1 MGAMWKM
8 LRIERLVLLSAALFL
23 WVCSSS
29 VTASVT
35 YDGKSI
41 LINGQRRILISGSIH
56 YPRSTPEWYQSH
68 RSSAMASEQEF
79 WESLRSDLRK
89 IDAVLSEMLAITRSN
104 KEIFRCMEE
113 NLQCLEPL
121 LGELS
126 CEEAVM
132 ENGLA
137 TEDID
142 GDLPLGFEKATTFE
156 SADLTGDNDSSEI
169 DLMSANY
176 SVVVLPSRRSLSWCR
191 PSAHKLGNGR
201 TGLHLLKM
209 KISEFS
215 ARQRKLHIVGW
226 IVFDKMPHEDP
237 TGWNVTIEGYAQE
250 IQPLISR
257 VFDDNVGIIAFGAK
271 GSGKTYTIQ
280 ATEEKQGL
288 AALAFAEVLSMAGEN
303 QKCSSR
309 RATKQVPYEQLRE
322 ALYLYHFGL
331 MEDTVGTW
339 MVCGFH
345 KVYGIN
351 DFNWELTNPVAMM
364 GQSVNAIECFKNR
377 LVPNMQSDAEVSEQ
391 QIGIFS
397 LGYSSNPSFFLI
409 QAFKAIA
416 SEPNMLNLV
425 TATHDQKILLGRVNW
440 AVRVVSCLYISFF
453 LKFWDPGGLD
463 SRYKIVLKLLMWPDL
478 IQKAKDGGLDVI
490 QTYVFWNGH
499 EPSPGQYYFEGRY
512 DLVRFIKLVQQ
523 AGLYVHLR
531 ISPFVCAEWNFGG
544 FPVWLKYVPGIQFRT
559 DNEPFK
565 AAMQKFTTKIVNMMK
580 SEKLFENQGGPI
592 IMSQI
597 ENEYGPVEWEIG
609 APGKAYMKWAVDMA
623 VGLGTGVPWI
633 MCKQEDAPDPIIDT
647 CNGFYCEGFTP
658 NKNYKPKMWT
668 EAWTGWYTEFGGPI
682 PYRPAE
688 DLAFSVARF
697 IQSNGSFINYY
708 MYHGGTNFGRTAAGL
723 FIATSYDY
731 DAPIDEYGLLRE
743 PKWGHLRDLHKA
755 IKLSEP
761 ALVSAYPT
769 VTWPGKNLEV
779 HVFQSKTTCAAFLAN
794 YDTNSAA
801 KITFQNA
808 QYDLPPWSVSI
819 LPDCNNAVFNTARVS
834 SQISQMKMTPASSGA
849 FSWQSYSDEPVS
861 ADDSDTYAANGLLEQ
876 INVTRDASDYL
887 WYLTDVNIQ
896 PNEGFLKNGQ
906 GPVLTV
912 MSAGH
917 ALHVFINGQLS
928 GSSYG
933 ALENPK
939 LTFSNNVKLRAGIN
953 KISLLSVAVGL
964 PNGGMHYETW
974 NIGVLGPVTLKGLNE
989 GTRDLTNQKWSYKV
1003 CFHDIFLLPF
1013 LLLDCMHSRT
1023 PRFCFPSTNSSTN
1036 LTFKPNLKVGLKGEG
1051 LSLNTLSG
1059 SSSVDWV
1066 EGSLLAQK
1074 QLLTWYK
1081 TTFNAPGG
1089 NDPLALD
1096 MSSMG
1101 KGQVWINGESIGRHW
1116 PGYIARGNCGSCSYA
1131 GTYNEKKCLS
1141 NCGESSQR
1149 WYHVPRS
1156 WLKPSGNFLVVLEEW
1171 GGDPTG
1177 ISLVRRTSGSVCADI
1192 YEGQPTAKNWHLLA
1206 SGKVDKVQP
1215 KAQLSCAQG
1224 HKISQIKCW
1233 KFIIL
1238 ILNFYISFGARL
1250 LQVTCISA

>member
-1 MGAMWKM
+1 MGSMWKM
-8 LRIERLVLLSAALFL
+8 LRIERLLLLSAALVL

-56 YPRSTPEWYQSH
+56 YPRSTPE
-68 RSSAMASEQEF
+68 
-79 WESLRSDLRK
+79 
-89 IDAVLSEMLAITRSN
+89 
-104 KEIFRCMEE
+104 
-113 NLQCLEPL
+113 
-121 LGELS
+121 
-126 CEEAVM
+126 
-132 ENGLA
+132 
-137 TEDID
+137 
-142 GDLPLGFEKATTFE
+142 
-156 SADLTGDNDSSEI
+156 
-169 DLMSANY
+169 
-176 SVVVLPSRRSLSWCR
+176 
-191 PSAHKLGNGR
+191 
-201 TGLHLLKM
+201 
-209 KISEFS
+209 
-215 ARQRKLHIVGW
+215 
-226 IVFDKMPHEDP
+226 
-237 TGWNVTIEGYAQE
+237 
-250 IQPLISR
+250 
-257 VFDDNVGIIAFGAK
+257 
-271 GSGKTYTIQ
+271 
-280 ATEEKQGL
+280 
-288 AALAFAEVLSMAGEN
+288 
-303 QKCSSR
+303 
-309 RATKQVPYEQLRE
+309 
-322 ALYLYHFGL
+322 
-331 MEDTVGTW
+331 
-339 MVCGFH
+339 
-345 KVYGIN
+345 
-351 DFNWELTNPVAMM
+351 
-364 GQSVNAIECFKNR
+364 
-377 LVPNMQSDAEVSEQ
+377 
-391 QIGIFS
+391 
-397 LGYSSNPSFFLI
+397 
-409 QAFKAIA
+409 
-416 SEPNMLNLV
+416 
-425 TATHDQKILLGRVNW
+425 
-440 AVRVVSCLYISFF
+440 
-453 LKFWDPGGLD
+453 
-463 SRYKIVLKLLMWPDL
+463 MWPDL
-478 IQKAKDGGLDVI
+478 IQKAKAGGLDVI

-499 EPSPGQYYFEGRY
+499 EPSPGQYYFEGRF

-531 ISPFVCAEWNFGG
+531 IGPFVCAEWNFGG

-565 AAMQKFTTKIVNMMK
+565 AAMQKFTTKIVSMMK

-609 APGKAYMKWAVDMA
+609 APGKAYTKWAADMA
-623 VGLGTGVPWI
+623 VRLGTGVPWI

-647 CNGFYCEGFTP
+647 CNGFYCEGFKP
-658 NKNYKPKMWT
+658 NKDYKPKMWT

-697 IQSNGSFINYY
+697 IQNNGSFINYY

-779 HVFQSKTTCAAFLAN
+779 HVFQSKSACAAFLAN

-801 KITFQNA
+801 KITFQNM

-819 LPDCNNAVFNTARVS
+819 LPDCKNAVFNTARVS
-834 SQISQMKMTPASSGA
+834 SQSSQMKMTPASSGA
-849 FSWQSYSDEPVS
+849 FSWQSHSDEAVS

-876 INVTRDASDYL
+876 IKVTRDASDYL
-887 WYLTDVNIQ
+887 CVNIQ

-933 ALENPK
+933 ALENTK

-964 PNGGMHYETW
+964 PNVGVHYETW
-974 NIGVLGPVTLKGLNE
+974 NTGVLGPVTLKGLNE

-1003 CFHDIFLLPF
+1003 
-1013 LLLDCMHSRT
+1013 
-1023 PRFCFPSTNSSTN
+1023 
-1036 LTFKPNLKVGLKGEG
+1036 GLKGEG

-1059 SSSVDWV
+1059 SSSVEWV
-1066 EGSLLAQK
+1066 EGSSLAQK
-1074 QLLTWYK
+1074 QPLTWYK

-1116 PGYIARGNCGSCSYA
+1116 PGYRARGNCGSCSYA
-1131 GTYNEKKCLS
+1131 GTFNEKKCLS

-1192 YEGQPTAKNWHLLA
+1192 YEGQPTTKNWHLLA

-1224 HKISQIKCW
+1224 QKISQIKFASYGLPQGTCG
-1233 KFIIL
+1233 
-1238 ILNFYISFGARL
+1238 SFREGSCHAHKSYDAFEKN
-1250 LQVTCISA
+1250 CIGQQSCSVSVAPEVFGGDPCPDTSKKLSVEAICN

>member
-1 MGAMWKM
+1 MGSVWKM
-8 LRIERLVLLSAALFL
+8 LRIERLLLLSAALFL

-56 YPRSTPEWYQSH
+56 YPRSTPE
-68 RSSAMASEQEF
+68 
-79 WESLRSDLRK
+79 
-89 IDAVLSEMLAITRSN
+89 
-104 KEIFRCMEE
+104 
-113 NLQCLEPL
+113 
-121 LGELS
+121 
-126 CEEAVM
+126 
-132 ENGLA
+132 
-137 TEDID
+137 
-142 GDLPLGFEKATTFE
+142 
-156 SADLTGDNDSSEI
+156 
-169 DLMSANY
+169 
-176 SVVVLPSRRSLSWCR
+176 
-191 PSAHKLGNGR
+191 
-201 TGLHLLKM
+201 
-209 KISEFS
+209 
-215 ARQRKLHIVGW
+215 
-226 IVFDKMPHEDP
+226 
-237 TGWNVTIEGYAQE
+237 
-250 IQPLISR
+250 
-257 VFDDNVGIIAFGAK
+257 
-271 GSGKTYTIQ
+271 
-280 ATEEKQGL
+280 
-288 AALAFAEVLSMAGEN
+288 
-303 QKCSSR
+303 
-309 RATKQVPYEQLRE
+309 
-322 ALYLYHFGL
+322 
-331 MEDTVGTW
+331 
-339 MVCGFH
+339 
-345 KVYGIN
+345 
-351 DFNWELTNPVAMM
+351 
-364 GQSVNAIECFKNR
+364 
-377 LVPNMQSDAEVSEQ
+377 
-391 QIGIFS
+391 
-397 LGYSSNPSFFLI
+397 
-409 QAFKAIA
+409 
-416 SEPNMLNLV
+416 
-425 TATHDQKILLGRVNW
+425 
-440 AVRVVSCLYISFF
+440 
-453 LKFWDPGGLD
+453 
-463 SRYKIVLKLLMWPDL
+463 
-478 IQKAKDGGLDVI
+478 
-490 QTYVFWNGH
+490 
-499 EPSPGQYYFEGRY
+499 YYFEGRF
-512 DLVRFIKLVQQ
+512 DLVRFIKVVQQ

-531 ISPFVCAEWNFGG
+531 IGPFVCAEWNFGG

-565 AAMQKFTTKIVNMMK
+565 
-580 SEKLFENQGGPI
+580 
-592 IMSQI
+592 I

-609 APGKAYMKWAVDMA
+609 APGKAYTKWAADMA
-623 VGLGTGVPWI
+623 VRLGTGVPWI

-697 IQSNGSFINYY
+697 IQNNGSFINYY

-779 HVFQSKTTCAAFLAN
+779 HVFQSKSACAAFLAN

-801 KITFQNA
+801 KITFQKA

-819 LPDCNNAVFNTARVS
+819 LPDCKNAVFNTARVS
-834 SQISQMKMTPASSGA
+834 SQSSQMKMTPASSGA
-849 FSWQSYSDEPVS
+849 FSWQSYSDEAVS

-876 INVTRDASDYL
+876 IKVTRDASDYL
-887 WYLTDVNIQ
+887 WYLIDVNIQ

-964 PNGGMHYETW
+964 PNVGVHYETW
-974 NIGVLGPVTLKGLNE
+974 NTGVLGPVTLKGLNE

-1003 CFHDIFLLPF
+1003 
-1013 LLLDCMHSRT
+1013 
-1023 PRFCFPSTNSSTN
+1023 
-1036 LTFKPNLKVGLKGEG
+1036 GLKGEG

-1059 SSSVDWV
+1059 SSSVEWV

-1074 QLLTWYK
+1074 QPLTWYK

-1192 YEGQPTAKNWHLLA
+1192 YEGQPTTKNWHLLA

-1224 HKISQIKCW
+1224 QKISQIKFASYGLPQGTCGSFREGSCHAHKSYDALEKVSKATDVVALES
-1233 KFIIL
+1233 KFNCTVIL
-1238 ILNFYISFGARL
+1238 YEVWPIESEAQAQINSVESSLEAAIVLTIHSVLEENPHLIDVMVPVGFTLTAAVVAWLVIPL
-1250 LQVTCISA
+1250 LQKSYYNESIKGTQFTPSAPFPYEASYWGALEDPLRCLIGFFVLSLAWKRGVFAHAFAVTVINEADRTNLASLDTLFSNAIFGLGLLALAAAVGFSMLYITWNSLAGELVVLLVDKDNFKNVKYRYYCGL